1 MVIAG
6 LSASPA
12 VLLSVS
18 VKGVCYDGVFKYTKT
33 SRHWAPF
40 LPFVRADEMSTEGNL
55 LPACCVADP
64 ATVAQLTDLLLGQKL
79 LLDEWEREGARGS
92 ANERRWDAE
101 RRSLDA
107 EVREL
112 EELLTRKKSEYQ
124 ACIRKQR
131 TRIAE
136 LQGRNALM
144 ITLKD
149 RDVQVAGRLVLQ
161 SLVDRDAALSDAANL
176 RALCDQQQRRLAA
189 LELKEADTA
198 LTNEKLTV
206 EFAALVMMAQVRE
219 LRL

>member
-6 LSASPA
+6 LAAPPPG
-12 VLLSVS
+12 LLSVS

-64 ATVAQLTDLLLGQKL
+64 ATVAQLTGLLLGQKL

-107 EVREL
+107 EIREL
-112 EELLTRKKSEYQ
+112 EELLTSKRSEYQ
-124 ACIRKQR
+124 ACLRKQR
-131 TRIAE
+131 TTIAE
-136 LQGRNALM
+136 LRDRNALM
-144 ITLKD
+144 IQLKD
-149 RDVQVAGRLVLQ
+149 QEVHVAGHLVLQ
-161 SLVDRDAALSDAANL
+161 MLVEKDAALAVAAKL
-176 RALCDQQQRRLAA
+176 RVLYDQQRRRLIAM
-189 LELKEADTA
+189 ELKEADTA
-198 LTNEKLTV
+198 HTNERLTV
-206 EFAALVMMAQVRE
+206 EFAFGNALRQLRE
-219 LRL
+219 

>member
-1 MVIAG
+1 M
-6 LSASPA
+6 
-12 VLLSVS
+12 
-18 VKGVCYDGVFKYTKT
+18 
-33 SRHWAPF
+33 
-40 LPFVRADEMSTEGNL
+40 PFVRADEMSTEGNL

-64 ATVAQLTDLLLGQKL
+64 ATVAQLTDLLRGQKL

-92 ANERRWDAE
+92 AMERRWDAE
-101 RRSLDA
+101 RRSLDG
-107 EVREL
+107 EIREL
-112 EELLTRKKSEYQ
+112 DELLTRKRTEYR
-124 ACIRKQR
+124 ACIRK
-131 TRIAE
+131 
-136 LQGRNALM
+136 
-144 ITLKD
+144 KD

-176 RALCDQQQRRLAA
+176 RVLCDQQQRRLRA

>member
-6 LSASPA
+6 LAAPPPG
-12 VLLSVS
+12 LLSVS

-64 ATVAQLTDLLLGQKL
+64 ATVAQLTGLLLGQKL

-107 EVREL
+107 EIREL
-112 EELLTRKKSEYQ
+112 EELLTSKRSEYQ
-124 ACIRKQR
+124 ACFRKQR
-131 TRIAE
+131 ATIAE
-136 LQGRNALM
+136 LRDRNALM
-144 ITLKD
+144 IQLKD
-149 RDVQVAGRLVLQ
+149 QEVHVAGHLVLQ
-161 SLVDRDAALSDAANL
+161 MLVEKDAALAVAAKL
-176 RALCDQQQRRLAA
+176 RVLYDQQRRRLIAM
-189 LELKEADTA
+189 ELKEADTA
-198 LTNEKLTV
+198 HTNKRLTV
-206 EFAALVMMAQVRE
+206 QFAFGNALRQLRE
-219 LRL
+219 

>member
-6 LSASPA
+6 LAAPPPG
-12 VLLSVS
+12 LLSVS

-79 LLDEWEREGARGS
+79 LLDEWDVERAQTATR
-92 ANERRWDAE
+92 ERRWDVE
-101 RRSLDA
+101 RRSLEA
-107 EVREL
+107 EVRGL
-112 EELLTRKKSEYQ
+112 EEMLTEQRSTYQ
-124 ACIRKQR
+124 AYIRKQR

-149 RDVQVAGRLVLQ
+149 REVQVAGRLVLQ
-161 SLVDRDAALSDAANL
+161 SLVDRDAALSVAANL
-176 RALCDQQQRRLAA
+176 RALGDQQQRRLRA

-206 EFAALVMMAQVRE
+206 EFALGEHLRKLRE
-219 LRL
+219 